1 MLPTLWEQFGDGPFL
16 FQRDCAPVHKDQC
29 AGLSGSSTPNSES
42 HLNPAEALWDELA
55 ETVSRTFSSIV
66 SVWPSGTTVKDSH
79 KHTRSAESA
88 QKGWSC

>member
-1 MLPTLWEQFGDGPFL
+1 MFINFHIPLLGFYSFPAASSSADIFMLSTLWEQFGDGPFL

-66 SVWPSGTTVKDSH
+66 SV
-79 KHTRSAESA
+79 
-88 QKGWSC
+88 